1 MNIFWTRCKSN
12 IGAEVGSDPLQA
24 ERGMRN
30 VPVGSVPVRSVASR
44 RVLGFSGPKGFEDPS
59 WEKSFPVLS

>member
-1 MNIFWTRCKSN
+1 MLDQIPSKLSV
-12 IGAEVGSDPLQA
+12 AGSK
-24 ERGMRN
+24 RGMRS

-44 RVLGFSGPKGFEDPS
+44 RVLGFSGPKGFKDPS